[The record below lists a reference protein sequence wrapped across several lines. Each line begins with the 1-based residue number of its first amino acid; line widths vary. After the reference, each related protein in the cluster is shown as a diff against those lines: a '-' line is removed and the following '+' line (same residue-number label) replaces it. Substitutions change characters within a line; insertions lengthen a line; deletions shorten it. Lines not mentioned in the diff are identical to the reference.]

1 MLTVVLGSA
10 IGIFNNFKIYCKKKK
25 KQQVNTEKSP
35 EVEVLDFERDPE
47 NSK

>member
-1 MLTVVLGSA
+1 MLTVVVGSA

-25 KQQVNTEKSP
+25 KQQVNTESP
-35 EVEVLDFERDPE
+35 EVEVLDFERDPD